1 MNNFNVFSGLVLVSK
16 TQSTKSLLTYDI
28 LKIIVDAVAMK
39 IYLNSYSQDS
49 KKSFLSVTVKTLVS
63 SICYHIKFEIVIK
76 CNVMHLY
83 CKQISS
89 WNVFEFLRLYY
100 LNRHHGLIVTKSRAN
115 PLAAL
120 LERTQCWTRGSLP
133 SPHNFLQ
140 RRQIASTQVSSP
152 GQGRVYRTWEWCDEW
167 ESLLALL
174 LLSI

>member
-1 MNNFNVFSGLVLVSK
+1 MNNVNVFSGLVLVSK

-89 WNVFEFLRLYY
+89 
-100 LNRHHGLIVTKSRAN
+100 
-115 PLAAL
+115 
-120 LERTQCWTRGSLP
+120 
-133 SPHNFLQ
+133 
-140 RRQIASTQVSSP
+140 
-152 GQGRVYRTWEWCDEW
+152 
-167 ESLLALL
+167 
-174 LLSI
+174 